1 MNLSFLPKIILRQ
14 WKHISSFE
22 LPRLRL
28 LDADS
33 SVMLL
38 TSLIV
43 GICSGI
49 GAVLFRNLIEWLQK
63 LAYQDISG
71 LIQEY
76 SPIHLILIPA
86 IGGAF
91 VGPLVYYFA
100 REAKGHGV
108 PEVMESL
115 ELRGGRIRPRV
126 VIVKSL
132 ASSICIAS
140 GGSVGREGPIAQ
152 IGSALGSLVGQVLKL
167 SEDRIRTLVAC
178 GAAGGIAA
186 TFNAPIAGAVFAL
199 EVLLRR
205 FGSVYFGAVVIS
217 AVTADVIAHYF
228 EGDQRTFL
236 TPDYAL
242 NNPWELLLYTLMGIL
257 SALAAVGFSRL
268 LYFSEDIWSL
278 LRIPEPIKPILGGI
292 MLGILGVFSFQVEG
306 FPRIFGVGYNT
317 IESSLFSQ
325 LTLQMTFV
333 LLLLKLLATTL
344 TLGSGGSGGIFAP
357 SLFMGAMLGGTFGH
371 IAHSMFPETV
381 APSGAYALVGMAA
394 FFGGVAHAPITAIL
408 ILFEMTGD
416 YQIILPL
423 MLATVVST
431 IVSRNVS
438 RDSIYTLKLKRRGV
452 VLSQDTQAIDLMQGV
467 TAEMAMNPEKD
478 EVHLNMPLVELMS
491 TFSSTHF
498 HALPVIKQNSELAGL
513 VTIKELDKLKTQGS
527 FESKTVKDILSVK
540 NPPTILPHQPVWM
553 ALRHLEDQGE
563 GCVPVVAES
572 GSKKLLGVLRRIDII
587 RAYNK
592 AVSERAQDQHHDEI
606 LNIRQLNRSG
616 LTEVTIKPD
625 SPFVGKRVKEMRLGE
640 DTLIVSVR
648 RNNSLRIVGGETI
661 FHARDKVTIFAENP
675 KADFIEK
682 YLNGALGEVEVFKQ
696 SLVSHREVVI
706 PPESAANQKQIRD
719 LNIPEDCVLVKIVR
733 ERQIILP
740 RGDTVLMSGDIV
752 EIFGINQKLNEAVL
766 CLTYNEQKDSK
777 NSN

>member
-1 MNLSFLPKIILRQ
+1 
-14 WKHISSFE
+14 
-22 LPRLRL
+22 
-28 LDADS
+28 
-33 SVMLL
+33 MLL

-43 GICSGI
+43 GICSGV
-49 GAVLFRNLIEWLQK
+49 GAVLFRRLIDWLQN

-71 LIQEY
+71 LMQEY
-76 SPIHLILIPA
+76 YPLHLILIPA

-91 VGPLVYYFA
+91 VGPLIYYFA

-126 VIVKSL
+126 VVVKSL

-152 IGSALGSLVGQVLKL
+152 IGSALGSIVGQVLRL
-167 SEDRIRTLVAC
+167 SADRVRTLVAC

-242 NNPWELLLYTLMGIL
+242 NSPWELLLYTLMGIL
-257 SALAAVGFSRL
+257 AALAAVGFSRL
-268 LYFSEDIWSL
+268 LYFSEDMWRL
-278 LRIPEPIKPILGGI
+278 VRVPEPTKPILGGI
-292 MLGILGVFSFQVEG
+292 LLGVLGIFSFQIDG
-306 FPRIFGVGYNT
+306 FPRVFGVGYDT

-325 LTLQMTFV
+325 LTLQMTFG

-371 IAHSMFPETV
+371 MAHSMFPETV

-438 RDSIYTLKLKRRGV
+438 HDSIYTLKLKRRGV
-452 VLSQDTQAIDLMQGV
+452 VLSEDTQAIDLMQGV
-467 TAEMAMNPEKD
+467 TAGMAMNRETD
-478 EVHLNMPLVELMS
+478 EVQLDMQLVELMS
-491 TFSSTHF
+491 TFSSTHY
-498 HALPVIKQNSELAGL
+498 HALPVINQNSELAGL
-513 VTIKELDKLKTQGS
+513 VTIKELDQLRTHGS
-527 FESKTVKDILSVK
+527 LESKTVSDILSVK
-540 NPPTILPHQPVWM
+540 DPPTILPHQPVWM

-563 GCVPVVAES
+563 GCVPVVAET

-606 LNIRQLNRSG
+606 LNIRQLNHSG
-616 LTEVTIKPD
+616 LTEVTLSPD
-625 SPFVGKRVKEMRLGE
+625 SPFVGKRVKELRLGE
-640 DTLIVSVR
+640 DTLMVSVR
-648 RNNSLRIVGGETI
+648 RKNGLRIVRGETI
-661 FHARDKVTIFAENP
+661 LHAGDQVTIFAENP

-682 YLNGALGEVEVFKQ
+682 YLNGTLEDLDVPEQ
-696 SLVSHREVVI
+696 SLVSHREVEI
-706 PPESAANQKQIRD
+706 PPESAANQKRIRD
-719 LNIPEDCVLVKIVR
+719 LNFPEDCVLVKIIR
-733 ERQIILP
+733 DRRIILP
-740 RGDTVLMSGDIV
+740 RGETVLQSGDTV
-752 EIFGINQKLNEAVL
+752 EIFGIDQKLNEAVS
-766 CLTYNEQKDSK
+766 CLTAREQQDS
-777 NSN
+777 

>member
-1 MNLSFLPKIILRQ
+1 MNFLLIPKT
-14 WKHISSFE
+14 ISRFFKQISNLEFTQ
-22 LPRLRL
+22 LRL

-43 GICSGI
+43 GIFSGI
-49 GAVLFRNLIEWLQK
+49 GAVLFRNLIDWLQN
-63 LAYQDISG
+63 LAYKDIYE
-71 LIQEY
+71 LIQDY
-76 SPIHLILIPA
+76 YPLHLILIPA

-126 VIVKSL
+126 VLVKSL

-152 IGSALGSLVGQVLKL
+152 IGSAIGSFVGQVLKL
-167 SEDRIRTLVAC
+167 SDDRIRTLVAC

-242 NNPWELLLYTLMGIL
+242 NSPWELLLYTLMGMIA
-257 SALAAVGFSRL
+257 ALASVGFSRL
-268 LYFSEDIWSL
+268 LYFSEDMWGIIPL
-278 LRIPEPIKPILGGI
+278 PEPVKPILGGVLLGV
-292 MLGILGVFSFQVEG
+292 LGIFSFQVDG
-306 FPRIFGVGYNT
+306 FPRVFGVGYDT
-317 IESSLFSQ
+317 IESSLFSH
-325 LTLQMTFV
+325 LTLQMTFG
-333 LLLLKLLATTL
+333 LLLLKLLATTI

-371 IAHSMFPETV
+371 FAHSIFPETV

-452 VLSQDTQAIDLMQGV
+452 LLSQDTQAIDLMQGV
-467 TAEMAMNPEKD
+467 TAEMAMNQDTDKVRLD
-478 EVHLNMPLVELMS
+478 MQLLELMS
-491 TFSSTHF
+491 IFSSKHY

-513 VTIKELDKLKTQGS
+513 VTIKELDQLKNQEEL
-527 FESKTVKDILSVK
+527 ESKTVADILSV
-540 NPPTILPHQPVWM
+540 NDPPTILPHQPVWM
-553 ALRHLEDQGE
+553 ALRHLEAQGE
-563 GCVPVVAES
+563 GCVPVIAEI

-587 RAYNK
+587 RAYNN

-606 LNIRQLNRSG
+606 LNIRKLNRSG
-616 LTEVTIKPD
+616 LSEVVLNAD
-625 SPFVGKRVKEMRLGE
+625 SPFVGKRVRELSLGE
-640 DTLIVSVR
+640 DTLMVSVR
-648 RNNSLRIVGGETI
+648 RNNGLRIVRGETI
-661 FHARDKVTIFAENP
+661 LHAGDQVTIFAETP
-675 KADFIEK
+675 KADLIEK
-682 YLNGALGEVEVFKQ
+682 YLNGSLKELELTEQ
-696 SLVSHREVVI
+696 SHVSHREVEI
-706 PPESAANQKQIRD
+706 SKKSIANQRKIRD
-719 LNIPEDCVLVKIVR
+719 LDFPVDCVVVKITR
-733 ERQIILP
+733 DGRIILP
-740 RGDTVLMSGDIV
+740 KGETVLQSGDIL
-752 EIFGINQKLNEAVL
+752 EIFGIDEKIKEAESYLNAG
-766 CLTYNEQKDSK
+766 
-777 NSN
+777 

>member
-1 MNLSFLPKIILRQ
+1 
-14 WKHISSFE
+14 
-22 LPRLRL
+22 
-28 LDADS
+28 
-33 SVMLL
+33 MLL

-43 GICSGI
+43 GICSGV
-49 GAVLFRNLIEWLQK
+49 GAVLFRRLIDWLQN

-71 LIQEY
+71 LMQEY
-76 SPIHLILIPA
+76 YPLHLILIPA

-91 VGPLVYYFA
+91 VGPLIYYFA

-126 VIVKSL
+126 VVVKSL

-152 IGSALGSLVGQVLKL
+152 IGSALGSIVGQVLRL
-167 SEDRIRTLVAC
+167 SADRVRTLVAC

-242 NNPWELLLYTLMGIL
+242 NSPWELLLYTLMGIL
-257 SALAAVGFSRL
+257 AALAAVGFSRL
-268 LYFSEDIWSL
+268 LYFSEDMWRL
-278 LRIPEPIKPILGGI
+278 VRVPEPTKPILGGI
-292 MLGILGVFSFQVEG
+292 LLGVLGIFSFQIDG
-306 FPRIFGVGYNT
+306 FPRVFGVGYDT

-325 LTLQMTFV
+325 LTLQVTFG

-371 IAHSMFPETV
+371 MAHSMFPETV

-452 VLSQDTQAIDLMQGV
+452 VLSEDTQAIDLMQGV
-467 TAEMAMNPEKD
+467 TAGMAMNRETD
-478 EVHLNMPLVELMS
+478 EVQLDMQLVELMS
-491 TFSSTHF
+491 TFSSTHY
-498 HALPVIKQNSELAGL
+498 HALPVINQNSELAGL
-513 VTIKELDKLKTQGS
+513 VTIKELDQLRTHGS
-527 FESKTVKDILSVK
+527 LESKTVADILSVK
-540 NPPTILPHQPVWM
+540 NMPTILPHQPVWM

-563 GCVPVVAES
+563 GCVPVVAET

-616 LTEVTIKPD
+616 LTEVTLSPD
-625 SPFVGKRVKEMRLGE
+625 SPFVGKRVKELRLGE
-640 DTLIVSVR
+640 DTLMVSVR
-648 RNNSLRIVGGETI
+648 RKNGLRIVRGETI
-661 FHARDKVTIFAENP
+661 LHAGDHVTIFAENP

-682 YLNGALGEVEVFKQ
+682 YLNGTLEDLDVPEQ
-696 SLVSHREVVI
+696 SLVSHREVEI
-706 PPESAANQKQIRD
+706 PPESAANQKRIRD
-719 LNIPEDCVLVKIVR
+719 LNFPEDCVLVKIIR
-733 ERQIILP
+733 DRRIILP
-740 RGDTVLMSGDIV
+740 RGETVLQSGDTV
-752 EIFGINQKLNEAVL
+752 EIFGIDQKLNEAVS
-766 CLTYNEQKDSK
+766 CLTAREQQDS
-777 NSN
+777 